1 MGCGDIEVLRE
12 RKKIVYSIKNTEYQ
26 SFRKELGIEY

>member
-12 RKKIVYSIKNTEYQ
+12 RKKIVYSIKNTEHQ
-26 SFRKELGIEY
+26 SFRKKFSVEY